1 VRFDSKG
8 RIEDVWSVNDLF
20 GLVQQ
25 LGATV
30 VPPSEDPAG

>member
-1 VRFDSKG
+1 MNFDAQG
-8 RIEDVWSVNDLF
+8 RICDVWSVNDLF

-30 VPPSEDPAG
+30 LPPTSGG